1 MKRNEF
7 ALEFVQKYGQ
17 DLHPI
22 HRQVLL
28 NLGKG
33 MIQESLNE
41 QEIRTYHNKLKSV
54 MKLINKKTI

>member
-17 DLHPI
+17 DLHPM
-22 HRQVLL
+22 HRQALL

-33 MIQESLNE
+33 IIQENLNK